1 MTFMSRVSNALE
13 MAGVSKS
20 FASVMAVDN
29 ISFAVPRGKI
39 TCLLGPS
46 GCGKTTTLRLIAGFE
61 FPDHGVVSI
70 DGRTMTKERPYERN
84 VGLLFQDYALFP
96 HMTVAENISYG
107 LKHRGFPKNQVQT
120 RSQQMLDL
128 VKLSGLERRYPNQ
141 LSGGQQQRVAL
152 ARALAPNPAI
162 LLLDEPLS
170 ALDAKLRD
178 RLRVELKD
186 ILAAVNTTTIVVTH
200 DQEEAMGLGDS
211 IIVMNEGGIAQE
223 GTPAEIYSRPSN
235 RFVADFVGR
244 SNWMAGEIVG
254 QESSAR
260 IVVKLG
266 NGTTIRSR
274 SVGRPIDKRC
284 DIFIRPESFTV
295 IACGSGPATQTHQ
308 IRQLT
313 GHVYD
318 VSLLG
323 SDAHVSVDA
332 DGIGRLVAIVNYQR
346 AARLR
351 RGEAVLLDFDESDT
365 LVFAPDGD

>member
-1 MTFMSRVSNALE
+1 MTFMSRLANALE
-13 MAGVSKS
+13 LAGVSKS
-20 FASVMAVDN
+20 FNGVIAVDDV
-29 ISFAVPRGKI
+29 SFAVPRGKI

-61 FPDHGVVSI
+61 FPDRGVVSV
-70 DGRTMTKERPYERN
+70 DGRAMTRERPYERN

-96 HMTVAENISYG
+96 HMTVAENIGYG
-107 LKHRGFPKNQVQT
+107 LKHRGFPKDRVQA
-120 RSQQMLDL
+120 RSAEMLDL
-128 VKLSGLERRYPNQ
+128 VKLNGLERRYPSQ

-178 RLRVELKD
+178 QLRVELKD
-186 ILAAVNTTTIVVTH
+186 ILAAVDTTTIVVTH

-211 IIVMNEGGIAQE
+211 IIVMNEGAIAQE
-223 GTPAEIYSRPSN
+223 GTPAEIYSRPAN
-235 RFVADFVGR
+235 RFVAGFVGR

-254 QESSAR
+254 EDTASRLTVRLAD
-260 IVVKLG
+260 
-266 NGTTIRSR
+266 GTTIRSR
-274 SVGRPIDKRC
+274 KVGEPADGRC
-284 DIFIRPESFTV
+284 DVFIRPENVTLM
-295 IACGSGPATQTHQ
+295 ARGGGQPHQ

-313 GHVYD
+313 GRVHD

-323 SDAHVSVDA
+323 ADAHVSVDA
-332 DGIGRLVAIVNYQR
+332 EGIGRLVAIVTYQR

-351 RGEAVLLDFDESDT
+351 RGEPVLVDFDEADT
-365 LVFAPDGD
+365 LVFTPGVL

>member
-1 MTFMSRVSNALE
+1 MTFMSRVANALE

-20 FASVMAVDN
+20 FGGVTAVDDV
-29 ISFAVPRGKI
+29 SFIVPKGRI

-61 FPDHGVVSI
+61 FPDRGTVSV
-70 DGRTMTKERPYERN
+70 DGRIMTRERPYERN

-96 HMTVAENISYG
+96 HMTVAGNIAYG
-107 LKHRGFPKNQVQT
+107 LKHRSFPKDRIEA
-120 RSQQMLDL
+120 RSRQMIEL
-128 VKLSGLERRYPNQ
+128 VKLGGLERRYPHQ

-178 RLRVELKD
+178 QLRVELKD

-211 IIVMNEGGIAQE
+211 IIVMNDGGIAQE
-223 GTPAEIYSRPSN
+223 GTPAEIYSRPAN
-235 RFVADFVGR
+235 RFVAQFVGR
-244 SNWMAGEIVG
+244 SNWMAGEVVG
-254 QESSAR
+254 QDGASRA
-260 IVVKLG
+260 VVRLG
-266 NGTTIRSR
+266 NGTTVRSR
-274 SVGRPIDKRC
+274 KVGRPPGQRC
-284 DIFIRPESFTV
+284 EVFIRPENLAV
-295 IACGSGPATQTHQ
+295 VACSNGPASPPHQ
-308 IRQLT
+308 IGQLT
-313 GHVYD
+313 GRVYD

-332 DGIGRLVAIVNYQR
+332 DGIGRLVAILNYQR

-351 RGEAVLLDFDESDT
+351 RGEAVRLDFDEADT
-365 LVFAPDGD
+365 LVFAADGT